1 MATAPTQD
9 GWPVNQAYQ
18 VTGMKPWAWNALV
31 RFRFQ
36 LEDTIQR
43 NCLFDQPKQTTPSSK
58 DVTLWGVPLL
68 PSKGHPGTNVVLC
81 KFLEASGYR
90 VPEAFEMLKETLRWR
105 RMYVIDTIGDE
116 QLGGDSEKFVYIDG
130 VDREGR
136 PVWFNTYGADLK
148 DRELYSRH
156 FGSSKSR
163 TEFMRCIVQS
173 LESGIEKLSFKDG
186 GVDSLVHVADMTN
199 LGNPKMKEL
208 KDILWTSLVICRHR
222 YPEIIRRHI
231 MINVPFWYYVFH
243 KLSAKLVPWPNN
255 SKFVLARPS
264 RVTQTLLKYIEPEDL
279 PRHYGGLK
287 REGDDEFSELDK
299 ATEVVIG
306 VKSAKRIVIP
316 FTEAGA
322 TVVWDV
328 AVVGGG
334 VSYKEEFVPED
345 DCSYQVLIRKT
356 KRLREVVRGSY
367 YINEPGNIVITV
379 RNKSFGKK
387 KVLYRTKLKPTVPMY
402 LLLKS

>member
-1 MATAPTQD
+1 MASETTPNC
-9 GWPVNQAYQ
+9 WPVHQAYQ
-18 VTGMKPWAWNALV
+18 GTGMKPSARNVLV

-36 LEDTIQR
+36 LEDAIQR
-43 NCLFDQPKQTTPSSK
+43 NCLFDPPEQTTPASK
-58 DVTLWGVPLL
+58 DITLWGVPLL
-68 PSKGHPGTNVVLC
+68 PSKGHLGTNAVLS

-90 VPEAFEMLKETLRWR
+90 VPEAFEMLRATLQWR
-105 RMYVIDTIGDE
+105 RTYAIDAIGNE
-116 QLGGDSEKFVYIDG
+116 QLGGDLEKFVYIAG
-130 VDREGR
+130 ADREGR
-136 PVWFNTYGADLK
+136 PVWFNTYGASLK
-148 DRELYSRH
+148 DRESYIRH
-156 FGSSKSR
+156 FGSSESR
-163 TEFMRCIVQS
+163 TEFMRCVVQS
-173 LESGIEKLSFKDG
+173 LESGVEKLSFKDG
-186 GVDSLVHVADMTN
+186 GVDSLVHVADMMN

-243 KLSAKLVPWPNN
+243 KLLAKFVPWQNN
-255 SKFVLARPS
+255 RKFILARPS

-287 REGDDEFSELDK
+287 REGDDEFTELDK
-299 ATEVVIG
+299 ATEVV
-306 VKSAKRIVIP
+306 VRAKSTERIVIP

-345 DCSYQVLIRKT
+345 ECSYKVLIRKT
-356 KRLREVVRGSY
+356 KRLREG
-367 YINEPGNIVITV
+367 
-379 RNKSFGKK
+379 
-387 KVLYRTKLKPTVPMY
+387 
-402 LLLKS
+402 